1 MTVRMLDMAGTVAD
15 CTQAVELIEG
25 IEAEHL
31 LADQGYD
38 TSKALAVA
46 RSRGMAPVSPSK
58 GNRKVAQ
65 EYDAALYQARHL
77 VENAFVKL
85 KEWRGVATRYAK
97 NAASY
102 LAICQIRALAL
113 RAKIIQRHALD
124 TEEPGAPRR
133 QVVGILLQGARLLWR
148 SHRTADCCCGYCRQS
163 KRHSDVAAL
172 VEQIQAD
179 SDWFCPVVCAG
190 DRGYDAGTNYAL
202 LPELGVAPV
211 CYASGI

>member
-31 LADQGYD
+31 LADRGYD
-38 TSKALAVA
+38 ASKALAEA
-46 RSRGMAPVSPSK
+46 RAREMAPVLPSN
-58 GNRKVAQ
+58 GNRKVVQ

-133 QVVGILLQGARLLWR
+133 QVVGILLQGARLL
-148 SHRTADCCCGYCRQS
+148 
-163 KRHSDVAAL
+163 
-172 VEQIQAD
+172 
-179 SDWFCPVVCAG
+179 
-190 DRGYDAGTNYAL
+190 
-202 LPELGVAPV
+202 
-211 CYASGI
+211 

>member
-46 RSRGMAPVSPSK
+46 RSRGMAPVLPSK

-65 EYDAALYQARHL
+65 EYDVALYQARHL
-77 VENAFVKL
+77 VENGFGKL
-85 KEWRGVATRYAK
+85 NEWRGVATRYAK

-133 QVVGILLQGARLLWR
+133 QVVGILLQGARLL
-148 SHRTADCCCGYCRQS
+148 
-163 KRHSDVAAL
+163 
-172 VEQIQAD
+172 
-179 SDWFCPVVCAG
+179 
-190 DRGYDAGTNYAL
+190 
-202 LPELGVAPV
+202 
-211 CYASGI
+211 